1 MCYPCTNCG
10 RCGKF
15 DPSSPLYT
23 PPPSI
28 PCLKCGGTI
37 DATTGI
43 CDSCGDQAFVP
54 TGGMMASAN
63 SLRPDAVGNKGTDP
77 SCNKGTDPSLSNDV
91 AGNKGTDPFEEGS
104 PHETI

>member
-15 DPSSPLYT
+15 DSSSPLYT

-28 PCLKCGGTI
+28 PCLKCGGI
-37 DATTGI
+37 VDATTGI
-43 CDSCGDQAFVP
+43 CEQCGDQAFTP

-63 SLRPDAVGNKGTDP
+63 SLRPDAVGGDDAEYP
-77 SCNKGTDPSLSNDV
+77 LGV
-91 AGNKGTDPFEEGS
+91 REENPIEGGIAS
-104 PHETI
+104 

>member
-37 DATTGI
+37 DAATGI

-77 SCNKGTDPSLSNDV
+77 SLSNDAV
-91 AGNKGTDPFEEGS
+91 GNKGTDPFEEGS